1 MRSPCI
7 HLCLYLM
14 YSVKEKTFKGSLDWG
29 HLAATEKGA
38 SLQWSLEQCT
48 SVSYTWTWRR
58 AERWNLVGNLTF
70 SEEWFN
76 IDASSCCF
84 QHRKK
89 ELRKISEDA
98 WLFSLFVLS
107 SLSLGLDSPPRLFL
121 QVLAACPSS
130 FARCPQAVLRSF
142 CNELSKKKKKECVKA
157 QKSRTKVA
165 HREDGAYSGC
175 RQGHPETLWL
185 RVQFRTFAEHR
196 LKRLR

>member
-29 HLAATEKGA
+29 HLAATEKGD

-58 AERWNLVGNLTF
+58 AERRNLVGNLTF

-84 QHRKK
+84 QHRKE
-89 ELRKISEDA
+89 ELRQISEDA

-107 SLSLGLDSPPRLFL
+107 SLSLGLDSPSQWFL
-121 QVLAACPSS
+121 QVPAACPSS
-130 FARCPQAVLRSF
+130 FARCPQAILRSF
-142 CNELSKKKKKECVKA
+142 CNELSKKGSV
-157 QKSRTKVA
+157 S
-165 HREDGAYSGC
+165 
-175 RQGHPETLWL
+175 
-185 RVQFRTFAEHR
+185 
-196 LKRLR
+196 RLRSQGQR